1 VTTNKRIDKIYNS
14 KGQRTITN
22 SLVPF
27 FLLDKG
33 LKRLF
38 LQASKAQILKEGL
51 NVKKSQKKV

>member
-1 VTTNKRIDKIYNS
+1 MYKS

-22 SLVPF
+22 SLVSF

-33 LKRLF
+33 LKWLF